1 MFLTR
6 STSYCLVTASGIYGM
21 HICMYV
27 CMYVCIDMAKI
38 VSETVLANVTIFLQD
53 SQVGGR

>member
-1 MFLTR
+1 
-6 STSYCLVTASGIYGM
+6 
-21 HICMYV
+21 
-27 CMYVCIDMAKI
+27 MAKI